1 MSRPPRHW
9 ILSMGIKT
17 LYQQLEPRLTTIR
30 RFLPGL
36 AFICGFTWDSV
47 TMGRVVSFYDL
58 LILTTYYFGAGLI
71 LILLV
76 REVKP
81 QWQNWFIF
89 LIQFLF
95 GGLFSALVVFYF
107 KSSGSLY
114 TFLVVIFLAL
124 MLVSN
129 EFIGKRYQSRILTWT
144 MFAACGTMYLNFLIP
159 HVVHSIKPIWFYL
172 SCIFSLTVV
181 FAIHGFAYA
190 KQRASM
196 PTAVKKLHYLRDLHQ
211 MAPSLAV
218 VALLVVLYQC
228 QLIPP
233 VPLVL
238 KESYICKDFSNE
250 NGVYQCQA
258 ERQSLIRTLGF
269 GGDVIHITEG
279 EKIYNLNAVF
289 APTGITA
296 DLEQR
301 WWLRNEQLGSWMA
314 SGVVPLPMEGGRK
327 EGWRTYSYI
336 QASSQ
341 AGDWKVE
348 TALKDGAVLAVAY
361 FTAKEQVEPTPRT
374 HTVELF

>member
-1 MSRPPRHW
+1 
-9 ILSMGIKT
+9 MGIKT
-17 LYQQLEPRLTTIR
+17 LYQQHEARLTAIR

-36 AFICGFTWDSV
+36 AFISGFTWDSV
-47 TMGRVVSFYDL
+47 SMGRVVSFYDL

-71 LILLV
+71 LVLLV
-76 REVKP
+76 REIQP
-81 QWQNWFIF
+81 RWQNWFTF
-89 LIQFLF
+89 LIQFFF
-95 GGLFSALVVFYF
+95 GSLFSALVVFYF

-129 EFIGKRYQSRILTWT
+129 EFIAERYRSRTLTWT

-159 HVVHSIKPIWFYL
+159 HVVHSIKPVWFYL

-190 KQRASM
+190 KQRESM
-196 PTAVKKLHYLRDLHQ
+196 TIETKRLQYLRELLQ

-218 VALLVVLYQC
+218 VALLVVLYQF

-238 KESYICKDFSNE
+238 KESYICKDFSSE

-258 ERQSLIRTLGF
+258 ERQSLARALGF
-269 GGDVIHITEG
+269 GGDVIHITKG
-279 EKIYNLNAVF
+279 EKIYNLSAVF
-289 APTGITA
+289 APTRITV

-301 WWLRNEQLGSWMA
+301 WWLWNEQLGSWLA
-314 SGVVPLPMEGGRK
+314 SGVVPLPMVGGRK
-327 EGWRTYSYI
+327 NGWRTYSYI
-336 QASSQ
+336 QASTQ

-361 FTAKEQVEPTPRT
+361 FTAKDQVEPAPRT
-374 HTVELF
+374 HAVRVL

>member
-1 MSRPPRHW
+1 
-9 ILSMGIKT
+9 MGFKT
-17 LYQQLEPRLTTIR
+17 LYQQHEPRLTAIR

-36 AFICGFTWDSV
+36 AFLCGFTWDSV
-47 TMGRVVSFYDL
+47 TMGKMVSFYDL

-76 REVKP
+76 REIQP
-81 QWQNWFIF
+81 QWQNWFTF
-89 LIQFLF
+89 LIQFFF

-129 EFIGKRYQSRILTWT
+129 EFIGKKYRSRTLTWT

-159 HVVHSIKPIWFYL
+159 HVVHSIKPVWFYL

-181 FAIHGFAYA
+181 FTIHGFAYA
-190 KQRASM
+190 KQREYM
-196 PTAVKKLHYLRDLHQ
+196 TIEIKKLQYLRDLRQ
-211 MAPSLAV
+211 MTPSMAV
-218 VALLVVLYQC
+218 VALLVVLYQF

-238 KESYICKDFSNE
+238 KESYICKDFSSE
-250 NGVYQCQA
+250 NGVYKCQA
-258 ERQSLIRTLGF
+258 ERQSLARALGF
-269 GGDVIHITEG
+269 GSDVIHITKG
-279 EKIYNLNAVF
+279 EKIYNLSAVF
-289 APTGITA
+289 APTRITV

-301 WWLRNEQLGSWMA
+301 WWLWNEQLGRWLA

-341 AGDWKVE
+341 VGEWKVE

-361 FTAKEQVEPTPRT
+361 FSAKDQVKPAPRT
-374 HTVELF
+374 HTVGVL

>member
-1 MSRPPRHW
+1 
-9 ILSMGIKT
+9 MGIKT
-17 LYQQLEPRLTTIR
+17 LYHQLEPRLTTVR

-47 TMGRVVSFYDL
+47 TMGKVVSFYDL

-76 REVKP
+76 REVQP
-81 QWQNWFIF
+81 QWQNRFTF
-89 LIQFLF
+89 LIQFFF

-107 KSSGSLY
+107 KSSGSFY

-129 EFIGKRYQSRILTWT
+129 EFIAEKYRSRTLVWT

-159 HVVHSIKPIWFYL
+159 HVVHSIKPVWFYL
-172 SCIFSLTVV
+172 SCIVSLMVV

-190 KQRASM
+190 KQRESM
-196 PTAVKKLHYLRDLHQ
+196 TVRVKKLQYINELQQ
-211 MAPSLAV
+211 MTPSLAV
-218 VALLVVLYQC
+218 VALLVVLYQF

-258 ERQSLIRTLGF
+258 ERQSLLRALGF

-279 EKIYNLNAVF
+279 ERIYNLSAVF
-289 APTGITA
+289 APTGISV

-301 WWLRNEQLGSWMA
+301 WWLWNEQLGSWEA

-327 EGWRTYSYI
+327 AGWRTYSYI
-336 QASSQ
+336 EASSQ
-341 AGDWKVE
+341 TGEWKVE
-348 TALKDGAVLAVAY
+348 TALKDGAVLALAY
-361 FTAKEQVEPTPRT
+361 FTAKAQTVPAPRT
-374 HTVELF
+374 HTVSVQ

>member
-1 MSRPPRHW
+1 MK
-9 ILSMGIKT
+9 IKT
-17 LYQQLEPRLTTIR
+17 LYHQLEPRLTAIR
-30 RFLPGL
+30 HFLPGL

-47 TMGRVVSFYDL
+47 TMGKVVSFYDL
-58 LILTTYYFGAGLI
+58 LILTTYYFGAGLV

-76 REVKP
+76 REVQP
-81 QWQNWFIF
+81 QWQNWFTF
-89 LIQFLF
+89 LIQFFF

-129 EFIGKRYQSRILTWT
+129 EFIGKKYQSRTLTWT
-144 MFAACGTMYLNFLIP
+144 IFAVCGTMYLNFLIP
-159 HVVHSIKPIWFYL
+159 HMVHSIKPVWFYL

-181 FAIHGFAYA
+181 FAIHGIAYA

-196 PTAVKKLHYLRDLHQ
+196 TIEIKKLQYLRDLRQ
-211 MAPSLAV
+211 MAPSLVV
-218 VALLVVLYQC
+218 VALLVVLYQL

-258 ERQSLIRTLGF
+258 ERQSLARTLGF
-269 GGDVIHITEG
+269 GGDVIHITNG
-279 EKIYNLNAVF
+279 EKIYNLSAVF
-289 APTGITA
+289 APTGITV

-301 WWLRNEQLGSWMA
+301 WWLWNEQLGRWVA
-314 SGVVPLPMEGGRK
+314 SGVVPLPMQGGRK

-348 TALKDGAVLAVAY
+348 TALRDGAVLAVAY
-361 FTAKEQVEPTPRT
+361 FTAKNQVEPAPRT
-374 HTVELF
+374 HTVGVL

>member
-1 MSRPPRHW
+1 ME
-9 ILSMGIKT
+9 LKT
-17 LYQQLEPRLTTIR
+17 ACRRFEPQIGAIR

-47 TMGRVVSFYDL
+47 TMGKVVSFYDL
-58 LILTTYYFGAGLI
+58 LLLTTYYFGAGLI

-76 REVKP
+76 REIKP
-81 QWQNWFIF
+81 QWQNGFTF
-89 LIQFLF
+89 LIQFFF
-95 GGLFSALVVFYF
+95 GGLSSALVVFYF
-107 KSSGSLY
+107 KSSGSFY

-124 MLVSN
+124 LLVSN
-129 EFIGKRYQSRILTWT
+129 EFIAERYRSRTLTWT

-159 HVVHSIKPIWFYL
+159 HVVHSIKPVWFYL
-172 SCIFSLTVV
+172 SCIFSLSVV
-181 FAIHGFAYA
+181 FAIHAIAYA
-190 KQRASM
+190 KQRESI
-196 PTAVKKLHYLRDLHQ
+196 TIEIKKLQYLRDLRQ

-218 VALLVVLYQC
+218 VAIIVALYQF

-250 NGVYQCQA
+250 NGNYQCQA
-258 ERQSLIRTLGF
+258 ERQSLLRALGF
-269 GGDVIHITEG
+269 GGDVIHTVEG
-279 EKIYNLNAVF
+279 EKIYNLSAVF
-289 APTGITA
+289 APTQITV

-301 WWLRNEQLGSWMA
+301 WWLWNGQLGSWLA
-314 SGVVPLPMEGGRK
+314 SGVVPLPMVGGRK

-348 TALKDGAVLAVAY
+348 TALKDGAVLSVAY
-361 FTAKEQVEPTPRT
+361 FTAKDQVEPAPRT
-374 HTVELF
+374 HSVSVL